1 MTALRAGAQ
10 VEVPELPGKW
20 SVWSQA
26 ADAPGAYFVVPLTP
40 PARDVG
46 LKYAVIRVIQKHAE
60 PRPTIRLIRTDPHRP
75 DLIPQEKKK

>member
-1 MTALRAGAQ
+1 MSLLKAGAQ

-40 PARDVG
+40 PAHDMG
-46 LKYAVIRVIQKHAE
+46 LKYAVIRAIQKQTE
-60 PRPTIRLIRTDPHRP
+60 PRPTIHLLRTDPHRP
-75 DLIPQEKKK
+75 ELFTQEKK